1 MRSEY
6 GLESSSVLFVRGKRK
21 IGMVEFCLL
30 VLRMNTGVCGEIAK
44 LGRERK
50 GVIMHYVA
58 GVDFAGTG
66 EGISQKP
73 EKGDHFLRN
82 ERRAGMAG
90 YR

>member
-1 MRSEY
+1 M
-6 GLESSSVLFVRGKRK
+6 SSVLFVRRKRK
-21 IGMVEFCLL
+21 IGMVQFCLL
-30 VLRMNTGVCGEIAK
+30 VLRMSTGVCREVVT
-44 LGRERK
+44 LGRERIR
-50 GVIMHYVA
+50 VILPYVG

-73 EKGDHFLRN
+73 EKGDHFLWN